1 MIAAWYDFFRLMLTQ
16 VGKYTIE
23 EKVGVGGFG
32 TVYKGRDPFIKRA
45 VAIKTCQSDEEEIRK
60 RFFREAEFAGNL
72 HHRNI
77 TTIYDFGVTD
87 DGTPYIV
94 QEFLTGDDLDKLV
107 KKREPMTLKRKLAIL
122 VDVCEGLGY
131 AHTSGI
137 IHRDIKPSNVRILE
151 DGTVKLMDFGIAK
164 SMVSPSTLTQTG
176 ITLGTASYLAPEQ
189 IRGEALDPRTDIFS
203 LGVLAYELVTGAKPF
218 TGDHISTVLYKIMNE
233 HPAAPSTI
241 VSGLPRAL
249 DAIILRALEK
259 DRARRYASCAELK
272 AECAAVLAGLSDA
285 PAGPTAPAD
294 DMERTVATPS
304 AGYRTGAAPRPA
316 SRVLDVPIS
325 STGAPRATPGGAAD
339 VRLRTSGRPSAD
351 STGASGEARDAPGA
365 ERGPALRVFLS
376 AAVVVLAGL
385 GAFYVYTERKA
396 AKPQPVSVAG
406 EPAPSP
412 STASAPA
419 ASTTVPAAPST
430 AAPSGPVSAPSTSLP
445 GAAAAASASVM
456 PGAAP
461 APVPAAQE
469 PTPAPKAPP
478 AGPVAVTFRSNQVAT
493 LTVDGKRQGSV
504 TPAGARVTL
513 KPGAHTAIFEVPG
526 FMKLPPKTFEVTGPD
541 TRPVTAEFPARG
553 LLSLTVTPPGA
564 EIRIDGV
571 LAGPASEAPLKRSLV
586 AGAHE
591 IVVSMPGYRT
601 ETKAVELEEEA
612 QSVVRVDL
620 HRE

>member
-1 MIAAWYDFFRLMLTQ
+1 MLTQ

-272 AECAAVLAGLSDA
+272 AECAAVLAGL
-285 PAGPTAPAD
+285 
-294 DMERTVATPS
+294 
-304 AGYRTGAAPRPA
+304 
-316 SRVLDVPIS
+316 
-325 STGAPRATPGGAAD
+325 
-339 VRLRTSGRPSAD
+339 
-351 STGASGEARDAPGA
+351 
-365 ERGPALRVFLS
+365 
-376 AAVVVLAGL
+376 
-385 GAFYVYTERKA
+385 
-396 AKPQPVSVAG
+396 
-406 EPAPSP
+406 
-412 STASAPA
+412 
-419 ASTTVPAAPST
+419 
-430 AAPSGPVSAPSTSLP
+430 
-445 GAAAAASASVM
+445 
-456 PGAAP
+456 
-461 APVPAAQE
+461 
-469 PTPAPKAPP
+469 
-478 AGPVAVTFRSNQVAT
+478 
-493 LTVDGKRQGSV
+493 
-504 TPAGARVTL
+504 
-513 KPGAHTAIFEVPG
+513 
-526 FMKLPPKTFEVTGPD
+526 
-541 TRPVTAEFPARG
+541 
-553 LLSLTVTPPGA
+553 
-564 EIRIDGV
+564 
-571 LAGPASEAPLKRSLV
+571 
-586 AGAHE
+586 
-591 IVVSMPGYRT
+591 
-601 ETKAVELEEEA
+601 
-612 QSVVRVDL
+612 
-620 HRE
+620 